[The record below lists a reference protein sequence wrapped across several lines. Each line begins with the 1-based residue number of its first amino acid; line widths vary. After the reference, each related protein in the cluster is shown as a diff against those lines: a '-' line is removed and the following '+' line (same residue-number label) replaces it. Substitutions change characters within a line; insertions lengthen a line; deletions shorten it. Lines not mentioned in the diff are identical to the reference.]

1 MNRNFLYLIVV
12 TIVVLAGVFYLAQR
26 EQSARQQQ
34 SGNDLFMPGLASTIN
49 DVDRVNVVAA
59 GNVVLATLNKKGG
72 AWQVEQMHGYAANWP
87 KLQQVLAGLA
97 KARIIEVKTDKPEYY
112 SRLGVA
118 DMASEQADGI
128 MLELGT
134 SGKTDS
140 VIIGHRAKNRP
151 GQYVRLQNS
160 AASNLIDQTLDVPFT
175 LLGWVDR
182 RIIDINAA
190 EVAQVEVIHPDQ
202 ERVLIMRIS
211 ADQKDFDLA
220 DKPADREVRGTWA
233 VNSLA
238 STLSLLDM
246 EGVQPAAGKD
256 WSGSVKMRVLL
267 FSGVEIIADLLA
279 ADDVEKD
286 EAEKDEAGN
295 VEAGN
300 DEAANDEAGNAR
312 KYLLRLKASNPKT
325 DFAAS
330 EKDQDEVS
338 RAEDAVKKR
347 VADINQR
354 VNGWVYSISK
364 QKFDAMVKKPEDL
377 LKPLPEEE

>member
-49 DVDRVNVVAA
+49 DVDRVNVVVA
-59 GNVVLATLNKKGG
+59 GNVTLATLNKKG
-72 AWQVEQMHGYAANWP
+72 AQWQVEQMHGYAANWP
-87 KLQQVLAGLA
+87 KLQKVLAGLA

-112 SRLGVA
+112 SQLGVA

-134 SGKTDS
+134 NGKTDS

-160 AASNLIDQTLDVPFT
+160 AVSHLIDQTLDVPFT
-175 LLGWVDR
+175 LLGWVDK
-182 RIIDINAA
+182 RIIDINAT
-190 EVAQVEVIHPDQ
+190 EVAQVEVIHPDHQ
-202 ERVLIMRIS
+202 RVLIMRIS

-220 DKPADREVRGTWA
+220 DKPADREIRGTWA

-238 STLSLLDM
+238 STLSMLDM
-246 EGVQPAAGKD
+246 EGVQPAAGND
-256 WSGSVKMRVLL
+256 WSGAVKMRVLL
-267 FSGVEIIADLLA
+267 FSGVEIIADLLTVD
-279 ADDVEKD
+279 ADEQDDADKGESDKD
-286 EAEKDEAGN
+286 QASKGRE
-295 VEAGN
+295 
-300 DEAANDEAGNAR
+300 
-312 KYLLRLKASNPKT
+312 YLLRLKASNPKT

-330 EKDQDEVS
+330 EKDEAEAS
-338 RAEDAVKKR
+338 RADDAVKQR

-354 VNGWVYSISK
+354 VNGWVYRISK
-364 QKFDAMVKKPEDL
+364 QKYEAMVKKPEDL